1 MCRTKK
7 KAKYFGL
14 HFHDLRR
21 TGIRNMS
28 RKGIP
33 EKVGMLI
40 SGHKTDSVYRRY
52 NIIDMEV
59 VKTATSKI
67 EEHQREIVKAQNSHR
82 TATVAIENGAND
94 KTDPVN

>member
-1 MCRTKK
+1 MGCERS
-7 KAKYFGL
+7 GL
-14 HFHDLRR
+14 
-21 TGIRNMS
+21 TVGP

-59 VKTATSKI
+59 MKTATAKI
-67 EEHQREIVKAQNSHR
+67 EEHQRQVVKAENSHR
-82 TATVAIENGAND
+82 TATVGTEDGAGDGADD
-94 KTDPVN
+94 KAKGIN